1 MFSYINNFFGWQLG
15 TNIAL
20 THVRHV
26 TRVGCRRICERS
38 VRVAP
43 PTRAASSADCWVLA
57 LLQTLYNSE
66 VSGLVSKTRSSP
78 SMWRS
83 LEPFSYQVRLLV
95 HVRV

>member
-1 MFSYINNFFGWQLG
+1 MMQTAPYLTTNGTFDAAGRVDLVLGAGVMMSYINNFFGWQLG

-43 PTRAASSADCWVLA
+43 PTREASSADCWAPPDAVQLGGIGA
-57 LLQTLYNSE
+57 GVE
-66 VSGLVSKTRSSP
+66 
-78 SMWRS
+78 
-83 LEPFSYQVRLLV
+83 E
-95 HVRV
+95 